1 MFPQNVLNHL
11 ISNKLK
17 EIIELRN
24 SIELDK
30 LNYKKHDF
38 NKVSLPSIFLRDIY
52 TNDLSIENADNE
64 QSNLFER
71 CDNLKKGRKSSA
83 KIFF

>member
-1 MFPQNVLNHL
+1 MFPQNVFNHV

-52 TNDLSIENADNE
+52 INDLSIENAANE

-71 CDNLKKGRKSSA
+71 CDNLKKGRKPSA
-83 KIFF
+83 KISF